1 MEKRKRRQFT
11 HEFKEQIV
19 LLYRNGKS
27 KADILRE
34 YDLYP
39 TTLDTWIKQYEATKT
54 FHEADHRTPEQQR
67 LLLLEKENA
76 QLKMENDLLK
86 QAALILGRK

>member
-1 MEKRKRRQFT
+1 MEKRNRRQFT

-39 TTLDTWIKQYEATKT
+39 STLDKWIKQYETT
-54 FHEADHRTPEQQR
+54 QSFLEADNRTPEQKR

-76 QLKMENDLLK
+76 RLQMENDLLK

>member
-1 MEKRKRRQFT
+1 MEKRNRRQFT

-19 LLYRNGKS
+19 LLYRNDKS

-39 TTLDTWIKQYEATKT
+39 STLGKWIKQYETT
-54 FHEADHRTPEQQR
+54 QSFLEADNRTPEQKR
-67 LLLLEKENA
+67 IVEKIEEMLPHTK
-76 QLKMENDLLK
+76 QLVKE
-86 QAALILGRK
+86 